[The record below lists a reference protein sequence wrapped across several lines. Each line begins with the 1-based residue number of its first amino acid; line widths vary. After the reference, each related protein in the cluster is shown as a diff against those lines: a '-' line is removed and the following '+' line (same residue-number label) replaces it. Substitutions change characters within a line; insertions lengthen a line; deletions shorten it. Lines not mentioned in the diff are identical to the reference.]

1 MSLLSRALAP
11 ARAAAGDAGQLTALL
26 QAERDG
32 FAALAGLL
40 QTEQEVLVRGDAETL
55 VALASEKSQ
64 RLQGL
69 QVLGEQRD
77 RQLAQARGGSF
88 QVGDITR
95 WLDSEPALAA
105 TAARLWRE
113 LLGLAEMARQLNR
126 ANGKL
131 IESALQRNRQKLNVL
146 RGAALP
152 DAVVYST
159 DGLLHAAR
167 GARALLVA

>member
-11 ARAAAGDAGQLTALL
+11 AQAPAGDPSQLTALL

-40 QTEQEVLVRGDAETL
+40 QTEQEVLVRGDEEAL
-55 VALASEKSQ
+55 AALASEKSE
-64 RLQGL
+64 RMSGL
-69 QVLGEQRD
+69 QQLGEQRG
-77 RQLAQARGGSF
+77 RQLAQAGRAKSAP
-88 QVGDITR
+88 GDIGR
-95 WLDSEPALAA
+95 WLDSDPALAA
-105 TAARLWRE
+105 TASRLWRE
-113 LLGLAEMARQLNR
+113 LLGLAELARQLNR

-146 RGAALP
+146 RGANAS
-152 DAVVYST
+152 DAVYST

-167 GARALLVA
+167 GARALMQA